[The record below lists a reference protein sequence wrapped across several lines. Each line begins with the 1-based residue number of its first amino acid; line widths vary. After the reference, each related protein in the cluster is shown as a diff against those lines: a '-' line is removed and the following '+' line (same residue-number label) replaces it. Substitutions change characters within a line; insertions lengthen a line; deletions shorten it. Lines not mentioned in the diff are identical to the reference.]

1 MSPIREDE
9 LRARLHAVEPSPAV
23 PGLADRIIEQGVA
36 RRRRRR
42 WAVGLAA
49 AAAVGVIGVGALAVG
64 DGIGRDDALPASP
77 SPTPTVVETTPVV
90 TPTGSPT
97 ASPSST
103 PSSSVSP
110 SVPTAS
116 PSSVPVLNP
125 TPDPS
130 PSVPLPST
138 SGPAPEVQRPVTLL
152 HAGSWAR
159 TNTFAGAC
167 GADIFPTAGARNAYA
182 YEARATAAVEGRADR
197 EVYQFFASAADA
209 AAFMNDLRAQSRA
222 CDTTTDG
229 AMRGI
234 VEGLSGPWS
243 DGLAL
248 SWFPN
253 DTSVSGGSVV
263 LAVRSGSAVT
273 LSGASGSFTRTDRVD
288 PALLRAARPSVEH
301 VYPQLGCGLTEQG
314 CRT

>member
-9 LRARLHAVEPSPAV
+9 LRTRLRAVEPSPAQ
-23 PGLADRIIEQGVA
+23 PGLADIVIEQGTA

-97 ASPSST
+97 ASPTATPTGSASSL
-103 PSSSVSP
+103 
-110 SVPTAS
+110 PTAS
-116 PSSVPVLNP
+116 SSTGPVLDP

-130 PSVPLPST
+130 PSAPKPST
-138 SGPAPEVQRPVTLL
+138 TGPAPQVQRPVTLL
-152 HAGSWAR
+152 HAGSWTA
-159 TNTFAGAC
+159 TNSFAGAC
-167 GADIFPTAGARNAYA
+167 GTDIFPTAGLHNAYR
-182 YEARATAAVEGRADR
+182 YDARRTAPADGRADR
-197 EVYQFFASAADA
+197 EIYQFFASAADA
-209 AAFMNDLRAQSRA
+209 ASFMDDLRSQSRA
-222 CDTTTDG
+222 CATTTDG
-229 AMRGI
+229 ATAGI

-243 DGLAL
+243 DALAL
-248 SWFPN
+248 SYFA
-253 DTSVSGGSVV
+253 DGSSVSGGSVV

-288 PALLRAARPSVEH
+288 PALIEAARPSVEH
-301 VYPQLGCGLTEQG
+301 VYPQLTCGLTAEG